1 MSIKWG
7 SKPWRLWS
15 SHWKNRHQMFGLRL
29 PLALIFSI
37 ILGCGIGYLA
47 TNQLA
52 EWRDWQAFDP
62 QIELDTLI
70 PFLPWMII
78 PYATLYLYYPMA
90 AILGMR
96 DETTQR
102 ENIIFHQTILLLTWV
117 IFVIFLIL
125 PVEVTLRS
133 EISGAELGIWQGLYD
148 LLHTVD
154 TPWNAWPSLHIVQS
168 LLALLVVSRWYN
180 SESKIWHIRILWFSW
195 FMLMLSVVTIK
206 QHFVW
211 DVFSGIVIAMIAWR
225 TWILPLLNSSQSE
238 DIIASFEAL

>member
-1 MSIKWG
+1 
-7 SKPWRLWS
+7 
-15 SHWKNRHQMFGLRL
+15 
-29 PLALIFSI
+29 
-37 ILGCGIGYLA
+37 
-47 TNQLA
+47 
-52 EWRDWQAFDP
+52 
-62 QIELDTLI
+62 
-70 PFLPWMII
+70 
-78 PYATLYLYYPMA
+78 MA

-180 SESKIWHIRILWFSW
+180 SESKNGISGFYGSHGLCSCCLLSQLSNILSGMFSVE
-195 FMLMLSVVTIK
+195 LS
-206 QHFVW
+206 
-211 DVFSGIVIAMIAWR
+211 
-225 TWILPLLNSSQSE
+225 LP
-238 DIIASFEAL
+238 

>member
-47 TNQLA
+47 TNKFA

-62 QIELDTLI
+62 QIELDKLI

-180 SESKIWHIRILWFSW
+180 SESKKWHIRILWFSW

-225 TWILPLLNSSQSE
+225 TWILPSLNSSQSE